1 MTPRLQ
7 KLLDKLRKPKG
18 DTQTTTATEVQEIPV
33 EESTALVLVPFFD
46 CKQEDEFSKYF

>member
-7 KLLDKLRKPKG
+7 KLLDRLRKPKG
-18 DTQTTTATEVQEIPV
+18 DTQDTTEVQEVSV
-33 EESTALVLVPFFD
+33 EETPALMLVPFFD

>member
-18 DTQTTTATEVQEIPV
+18 DTQTATEVQEVSV
-33 EESTALVLVPFFD
+33 EETPALILVPAFD
-46 CKQEDEFSKYF
+46 CAQDDEFSEYF